1 MRKNLAKIIALLMA
15 LVLVF
20 SFAACGGDEEPTE
33 TNTENGTVTEDAAV
47 PGDDTDATGDT
58 TASEDT
64 SDDAQTPSETSAD
77 GESQD
82 NANQGGST
90 STSGAVSKPTD
101 KAAGVKLFNDA
112 LAKVSSTTTYVD
124 RKLTKQDLTLIG
136 DLNSLGPVSDS
147 FAKGSGN
154 VNVKLSSLSA
164 GDVSSYSISESG
176 NNYVMTFK
184 LNTVSGGQDLKHG
197 KGGYMYFLTMDEVA
211 TVVNQIG
218 KQIGGDSFEVNI
230 KKDKSTIQ
238 LQGGQLV
245 VTVDKTTGKMS
256 KAVLD
261 FTEVITGKCQ
271 TSLLGPM
278 TVTADLVGVG
288 KVTFTLK

>member
-33 TNTENGTVTEDAAV
+33 TNTENAAITEDA
-47 PGDDTDATGDT
+47 G
-58 TASEDT
+58 T
-64 SDDAQTPSETSAD
+64 SDDTADTAGSEDASADSQTPGDSQN
-77 GESQD
+77 ESKD
-82 NANQGGST
+82 EGTQGGST
-90 STSGAVSKPTD
+90 TGGAIAKPTD
-101 KAAGVKLFNDA
+101 KAAGVKVYNDA
-112 LAKVSSTTTYVD
+112 LAKVSSTKTYVD
-124 RKLTKQDLTLIG
+124 RKLTKQNLTLIG
-136 DLNSLGPVSDS
+136 DLNSLGPVSES
-147 FAKGSGN
+147 FAKGSGY

-164 GDVSSYSISESG
+164 GDVSSYSVSEKG
-176 NNYVMTFK
+176 DNYVMTFK
-184 LNTVSGGQDLKHG
+184 LNTVNGGQDLKHG
-197 KGGYMYFLTMDEVA
+197 KGGYMYFLTMDEVS

-218 KQIGGDSFEVNI
+218 KQIGGDSFEVSI
-230 KKDKSTIQ
+230 KKDKSDIS

-245 VTVDKTTGKMS
+245 VTVNKNTGKMS
-256 KAVLD
+256 SAVLD

-288 KVTFTLK
+288 KVTFTLS

>member
-20 SFAACGGDEEPTE
+20 SFAACGGNDEPTE
-33 TNTENGTVTEDAAV
+33 TNTENGAVTEDAAV
-47 PGDDTDATGDT
+47 PGDVDNTADSAASEGASGDT
-58 TASEDT
+58 QASG
-64 SDDAQTPSETSAD
+64 ETQAN
-77 GESQD
+77 GESKNDAAQ
-82 NANQGGST
+82 NNST
-90 STSGAVSKPTD
+90 STNGAIAQPAD
-101 KAAGVKLFNDA
+101 KAAGVKVFNDA
-112 LAKVSSTTTYVD
+112 LAKVSSTKTYVD
-124 RKLTKQDLTLIG
+124 RKLTKRNLTIVG
-136 DLNSLGPVSDS
+136 DLDNLGPISDT

-164 GDVSSYSISESG
+164 SDVKSFSCTPSG

-184 LNTVSGGQDLKHG
+184 LNNVSGGQELKHG

-218 KQIGGDSFEVNI
+218 KQVGGDSFEVNI
-230 KKDKSTIQ
+230 KKDKSSLS
-238 LQGGQLV
+238 LQSGTLV

-278 TVTADLVGVG
+278 TLTADLVGVG
-288 KVTFTLK
+288 KVTFTLS

>member
-33 TNTENGTVTEDAAV
+33 TNTENAAITEDA
-47 PGDDTDATGDT
+47 G
-58 TASEDT
+58 T
-64 SDDAQTPSETSAD
+64 SDDTADTAGSEDASADSQTPGDSQN
-77 GESQD
+77 ESKEEGT
-82 NANQGGST
+82 QGGST
-90 STSGAVSKPTD
+90 TGGAIAKPTD
-101 KAAGVKLFNDA
+101 KAAGVKVYNDA
-112 LAKVSSTTTYVD
+112 LAKVSSTKTYVN
-124 RKLTKQDLTLIG
+124 RKLTKQNLTLIG
-136 DLNSLGPVSDS
+136 DLNSLGPVSES
-147 FAKGSGN
+147 FAKGSGY

-164 GDVSSYSISESG
+164 GDVSSYSVSEKG
-176 NNYVMTFK
+176 DNYVMTFK
-184 LNTVSGGQDLKHG
+184 LNTVNGGQDLKHG
-197 KGGYMYFLTMDEVA
+197 KGGYMYFLTMDEVS

-218 KQIGGDSFEVNI
+218 KQIGGDSFEVSI
-230 KKDKSTIQ
+230 KKDKSDIS

-245 VTVDKTTGKMS
+245 VTVNKNTGKMS
-256 KAVLD
+256 SAVLD

-288 KVTFTLK
+288 KVTFTLS

>member
-33 TNTENGTVTEDAAV
+33 TNTENGAVTEDAAA
-47 PGDDTDATGDT
+47 PGGDIDATGDT
-58 TASEDT
+58 DASGDASDTLASGETAAE
-64 SDDAQTPSETSAD
+64 
-77 GESQD
+77 GESKND
-82 NANQGGST
+82 ANQDGST
-90 STSGAVSKPTD
+90 STGGAIAKPAD

-278 TVTADLVGVG
+278 TVTAELVGVG
-288 KVTFTLK
+288 KVTLTLK